1 MKRLKTKTTVNNT
14 GQAAAELDALLP
26 AIAKRLKDKGKRLN
40 FMKTDKNRIV
50 ANRAAFNPLAFGIQ
64 PLAFVP

>member
-1 MKRLKTKTTVNNT
+1 MKHPQAETAVKNT

>member
-26 AIAKRLKDKGKRLN
+26 AIAKRLKAKCLILRKRTRTESSH
-40 FMKTDKNRIV
+40 FY
-50 ANRAAFNPLAFGIQ
+50 PLALSLQ
-64 PLAFVP
+64 PLAFSS